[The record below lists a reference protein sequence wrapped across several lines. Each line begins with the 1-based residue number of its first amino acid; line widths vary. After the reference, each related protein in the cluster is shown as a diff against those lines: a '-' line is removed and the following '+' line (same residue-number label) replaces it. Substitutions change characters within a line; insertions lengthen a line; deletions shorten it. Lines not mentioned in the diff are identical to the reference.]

1 MRAVKLVD
9 VVTGEVLSTAYP
21 QAEMKQPAYFKWFV
35 TRQFFD
41 SIPFECLKLFSRL
54 ADDADYQGVTYVSN
68 KTYFEM
74 EVMGHTR
81 QVVRNKVQKLKK
93 AKWLL
98 PTDRRGVYRINPYLF
113 AKGSWKDIRSVQ
125 KLSDEVAWKHE
136 GMDVG
141 GEELNASVD

>member
-1 MRAVKLVD
+1 MRVVKLVD
-9 VVTGEVLSTAYP
+9 AGTGEVLSTAYP
-21 QAEMKQPAYFKWFV
+21 QAEMKQPDYFKWFV

-41 SIPFECLKLFSRL
+41 SIPFECLKLFARL

-68 KTYFEM
+68 KIYFEM

-98 PTDRRGVYRINPYLF
+98 PTDRRGVYRVNPYLF

-125 KLSDEVAWKHE
+125 KLCDEHVWGAE
-136 GMDVG
+136 QPGVSAD
-141 GEELNASVD
+141 